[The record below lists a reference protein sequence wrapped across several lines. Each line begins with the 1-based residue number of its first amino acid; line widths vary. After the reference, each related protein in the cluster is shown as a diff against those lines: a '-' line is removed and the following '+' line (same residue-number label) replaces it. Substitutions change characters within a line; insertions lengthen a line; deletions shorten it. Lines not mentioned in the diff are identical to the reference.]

1 MYVPDDGG
9 REEGWVEVAIFTTGA
24 SLLRVYYDHH
34 SKTLSLVHCTV
45 DDIFTS
51 YDERRSEN
59 GDRVRYRPPRQ
70 LQDGGDIGKTFY
82 TTRRKTIQ
90 ISEPFMPPL
99 LSL

>member
-51 YDERRSEN
+51 YDERRSEMGIEYDVGLLDN
-59 GDRVRYRPPRQ
+59 SKTVGTSVRP
-70 LQDGGDIGKTFY
+70 F
-82 TTRRKTIQ
+82 TRRDGR
-90 ISEPFMPPL
+90 PFKLVSHSCLPF
-99 LSL
+99 